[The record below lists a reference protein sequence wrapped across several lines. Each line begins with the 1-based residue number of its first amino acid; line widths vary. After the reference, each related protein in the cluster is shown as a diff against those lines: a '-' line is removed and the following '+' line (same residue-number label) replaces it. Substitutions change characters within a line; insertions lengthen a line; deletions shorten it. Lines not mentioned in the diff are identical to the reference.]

1 MDTDKQNSVSLDD
14 LNDGMTTEEWTEWNP
29 ELEPATMVV
38 VDVKDN
44 GEGSMINFTITVN
57 KD

>member
-1 MDTDKQNSVSLDD
+1 MDTDKQNSVSSDD
-14 LNDGMTTEEWTEWNP
+14 LDDGMTTEGWTEWNP

-38 VDVKDN
+38 VEVKDN
-44 GEGSMINFTITVN
+44 GEVSIIHFTITVN

>member
-14 LNDGMTTEEWTEWNP
+14 LNDGMTTKGWTEWNP
-29 ELEPATMVV
+29 EIEPAAMVV
-38 VDVKDN
+38 VELKDN
-44 GEGSMINFTITVN
+44 GEVSIIHFTITVN